1 MALDQITCS
10 IVSSLIFIALY
21 VAIAAYYK
29 QKPDLAH
36 AVIIAMSCSGVVAA
50 IALGSITYLSKPE
63 TLGVLA
69 EQRGSILI
77 GTLAMIW
84 VSIASA
90 YASITHPRRISKEAK

>member
-10 IVSSLIFIALY
+10 IISSVLFIMIY
-21 VAIAAYYK
+21 IIVAVAHK

-50 IALGSITYLSKPE
+50 ISLGTVTYMSKPE
-63 TLGVLA
+63 MLGVLA
-69 EQRGSILI
+69 EQKGSILI
-77 GTLAMIW
+77 GTMAMVW

-90 YASITHPRRISKEAK
+90 YASITQPRRSAKEAK

>member
-10 IVSSLIFIALY
+10 IVSSVIFILVY
-21 VAIAAYYK
+21 VAIAAYHK

-50 IALGSITYLSKPE
+50 IALGSITYMSKPE

-90 YASITHPRRISKEAK
+90 YASITHPRRVSRESK

>member
-10 IVSSLIFIALY
+10 IISSAIFILVYMA
-21 VAIAAYYK
+21 VAVYYK
-29 QKPDLAH
+29 QRPDLAH

-50 IALGSITYLSKPE
+50 IALGSITYMSKPDM
-63 TLGVLA
+63 LGVLSD
-69 EQRGSILI
+69 QRGSILI

-90 YASITHPRRISKEAK
+90 YASITHPRRVSKESK